1 MRRHNHKHGRD
12 HSSFQYGFL
21 AKVQKGIGIF
31 FSFICLI
38 GFTLTFNICLI
49 GFTLTFNILWFIG
62 ILISLYVIYSGSKK
76 EYYGS

>member
-38 GFTLTFNICLI
+38 GFTLTFNI
-49 GFTLTFNILWFIG
+49 LWFIG

-76 EYYGS
+76 EYNFQRSGGYIVYSK